1 MVTQSN
7 QAARGNTL
15 QIPPY
20 SIYLLQDEKVVRLIR
35 RSRVLLIGRLLLLV
49 LLLVLVLVVALY
61 GSISW
66 PIAIGASVI
75 ALALLVLIWRP
86 RVFHYGP
93 VLLLVLVLT
102 VALYGPISWPT
113 ALYGP
118 ISESRA
124 IGAGVIVLVLLVWM
138 VSICIYY
145 WYNIWLLTS
154 HRIIE
159 IKRSHLLIRE
169 KRTETEY
176 DNIREI
182 RVDITTLFGRLFRI
196 GTVDIEMLS
205 NTSSDIRLS
214 DVDRPLDI
222 QDEIYELR
230 DQFEQEEYGQNGIEQ
245 RLVKDLLAAIAT
257 LTKTGP

>member
-1 MVTQSN
+1 MAIQSN

-15 QIPPY
+15 HIPPY

-35 RSRVLLIGRLLLLV
+35 RSRVLLYRRLLPLA
-49 LLLVLVLVVALY
+49 LLLVLVLAVALY
-61 GSISW
+61 RQISGS
-66 PIAIGASVI
+66 
-75 ALALLVLIWRP
+75 
-86 RVFHYGP
+86 
-93 VLLLVLVLT
+93 
-102 VALYGPISWPT
+102 T

-118 ISESRA
+118 ISESIS
-124 IGAGVIVLVLLVWM
+124 IGAGVIVLALLVWM
-138 VSICIYY
+138 VSICIDY

-159 IKRSHLLIRE
+159 IERSHLLIQE

-182 RVDITTLFGRLFRI
+182 RVGITTLFERLFRI
-196 GTVDIEMLS
+196 GTVDIEMMS
-205 NTSSDIRLS
+205 NTSSDICLS

-245 RLVKDLLAAIAT
+245 RLVKDLLAAISKAAQ
-257 LTKTGP
+257 TKTGA

>member
-1 MVTQSN
+1 MAIQSN

-15 QIPPY
+15 HIPPY

-35 RSRVLLIGRLLLLV
+35 RSRVLLYRRLL
-49 LLLVLVLVVALY
+49 
-61 GSISW
+61 
-66 PIAIGASVI
+66 P
-75 ALALLVLIWRP
+75 LA
-86 RVFHYGP
+86 
-93 VLLLVLVLT
+93 LLLVLVLT
-102 VALYGPISWPT
+102 VALYRQISGST

-118 ISESRA
+118 ISESIS
-124 IGAGVIVLVLLVWM
+124 IGAGVIVLALLVWM
-138 VSICIYY
+138 VSICIDY

-159 IKRSHLLIRE
+159 IERSHLLIQE

-182 RVDITTLFGRLFRI
+182 RVGITTLFERLFRI
-196 GTVDIEMLS
+196 GTVDIEMMS
-205 NTSSDIRLS
+205 NTSSDICLS

-245 RLVKDLLAAIAT
+245 RLVKDLLAAISKAAQ
-257 LTKTGP
+257 TKTGA